1 MTYTS
6 LKSPENRDYTY
17 DLNVAHLYGN
27 LLNTY
32 GDNGNVLM
40 IKYVGEKLG
49 AKMTFDIVL
58 SAYLGVD
65 PIAEVVKLWNY
76 ERGGIAVP
84 LVIGNK
90 GYGKYRWSVL
100 APKMKMETYDGRG
113 NVTSA
118 TVSVS
123 LQEYLRG

>member
-49 AKMTFDIVL
+49 AVL
-58 SAYLGVD
+58 VKGIYGTN
-65 PIAEVVKLWNY
+65 PIEC
-76 ERGGIAVP
+76 
-84 LVIGNK
+84 
-90 GYGKYRWSVL
+90 
-100 APKMKMETYDGRG
+100 
-113 NVTSA
+113 
-118 TVSVS
+118 
-123 LQEYLRG
+123 